1 MIIDRLENIMS
12 YASLNPLFPEAF
24 EFLLK
29 TDLANHELGKV
40 VLQEGDSWVNFAQG
54 RPKGKED
61 SKIETHNNFIDIQ
74 IPVSDSELMGY
85 MPRVDLPEEEYNTVK
100 DATYY
105 KGLATDYL
113 TIKPGMFA
121 IFFPQDAHAP
131 GVNPQGLKRVV
142 VKVRV
147 K

>member
-1 MIIDRLENIMS
+1 MS
-12 YASLNPLFPEAF
+12 YASMNPLFPEAF
-24 EFLLK
+24 EFLLN
-29 TDLANHELGKV
+29 TDLENHELGKV
-40 VLQEGDSWVNFAQG
+40 VLKEGDCWVSFAQG

-61 SKIETHNNFIDIQ
+61 AKIESHNYFIDIQ
-74 IPVSDSELMGY
+74 IPVSDGELMGY
-85 MPRVDLPEEEYNTVK
+85 MPRVDLPEEEYNPVK
-100 DATYY
+100 DATFY

-113 TIKPGMFA
+113 TIKKGMFA

-131 GVNPQGLKRVV
+131 GVNIQGLKRVV